1 MVASN
6 HDRAAI
12 DIGSSVPTE
21 RLKAIRYIKNT
32 IIGNFTKK
40 ELYITLGVLPKLV
53 DILRDPSSSI
63 ELKIESAV
71 ALSSFAHGSDRH
83 VWAIVSTGAI
93 PPLLDCT
100 CSSWS
105 RETMEDVS
113 GQCTDDQARLV
124 EASARAIKAIYMCP
138 GVSREELV
146 RLLNIPKD
154 LNFSGQSHASL
165 TPLRTTEVV
174 ASIIARIGVT
184 YSEQSRLAST
194 GAIPLL
200 VKLLDPAA
208 GAVGKSGSSYPR
220 LQEAALEALA
230 SLCRENAIV
239 GRKIVECTTEQGDSS
254 VAVIFKLT
262 REKRPLMKLL
272 AATCLTNLVRTKT
285 LSTDRHEEAVHIL
298 LPTIIML
305 FSEIIPT
312 PASVQPPFP
321 SKAAPSSSK
330 THAPLVFAYLVWDN
344 EKLQKTSMDKEAIV
358 KLSQMIFCLEEEH
371 GDGTVEEISRAA
383 ASAATGASGK
393 SALGTGPPALKVR
406 RSALLAIAAICYH
419 SEECRKAVIESKVLP
434 HIVAAMYHPANVGI
448 RAAACQCTRSLSRSV
463 KNLRTAL
470 VDSRISLPLISLLAD
485 AAHPVVQ
492 ITACATLCNIV
503 LDFSPMKKTVVD
515 FGGVERLVELVG
527 DGSAEDSPRSV
538 NGNLRMNA
546 VWALNNLLFN
556 ADLEVK
562 QRVMSALGWNTLER
576 LLFDPDLMVQRQAL
590 NLLRNLTSTRS
601 GEDYIDAVFR
611 GLGAERL
618 TSILESKLL
627 YMHQTPEITLHVSY
641 ELSQTWAQFTPDGA
655 VYVPGTDH
663 RLLRLVRA
671 YLRHE
676 VSVVRVAALWVIINL
691 TWTDDGGASERVQ
704 LLREKLGIE
713 EALGAMADD
722 TDMDVR
728 ERVKTALGHFGAVRG
743 VTRESVVGEL
753 EARAA
758 ALATVAALQAREEG
772 EGVGMGRGS
781 AASAAAAAWAL
792 GAMLS
797 WERGGEVP
805 PPPPSDELGM

>member
-6 HDRAAI
+6 HNRAAI
-12 DIGSSVPTE
+12 DVGSSVPTE

-40 ELYITLGVLPKLV
+40 GLYISLAYEYIDISLV
-53 DILRDPSSSI
+53 GILRDPSSSI

-83 VWAIVSTGAI
+83 VRAIVSAGAI

-100 CSSWS
+100 CSN
-105 RETMEDVS
+105 
-113 GQCTDDQARLV
+113 DQARLV

-138 GVSREELV
+138 GVSREV
-146 RLLNIPKD
+146 IFGQKVPVSDISNLNI
-154 LNFSGQSHASL
+154 SGHSHASL

-174 ASIIARIGVT
+174 ASIIARISVT
-184 YSEQSRLAST
+184 HSEQSRLAST
-194 GAIPLL
+194 GAISLL
-200 VKLLDPAA
+200 IKLLDPAK
-208 GAVGKSGSSYPR
+208 GAVSNNGSSYPR

-230 SLCRENAIV
+230 SLCRENPVI
-239 GRKIVECTTEQGDSS
+239 GRKITDCTTDQGDSS

-272 AATCLTNLVRTKT
+272 AATCLTNLVRTKS
-285 LSTDRHEEAVHIL
+285 LSADRHEEAVNIL

-312 PASVQPPFP
+312 PASAQ
-321 SKAAPSSSK
+321 
-330 THAPLVFAYLVWDN
+330 HAPLVFAYLVWDDEN
-344 EKLQKTSMDKEAIV
+344 LQKKAMDKDAIV

-371 GDGTVEEISRAA
+371 GDGTVEEISKAA
-383 ASAATGASGK
+383 ATAATGASGK
-393 SALGTGPPALKVR
+393 HGLGTGLPALKVR
-406 RSALLAIAAICYH
+406 RSALLAIAAICYQR
-419 SEECRKAVIESKVLP
+419 EECRKAVIESKLLP
-434 HIVAAMYHPANVGI
+434 HIVAAMYHPTNVGV
-448 RAAACQCTRSLSRSV
+448 RAAACQCARSLSRSV

-470 VDSRISLPLISLLAD
+470 VDSGIAVPLFSLLAD
-485 AAHPVVQ
+485 AAHPIVQ

-515 FGGVERLVELVG
+515 FGGVERLVELAKI
-527 DGSAEDSPRSV
+527 DYPRSV
-538 NGNLRMNA
+538 NGHLRMNA

-556 ADLEVK
+556 ADIEVK

-601 GEDYIDAVFR
+601 GEDYIDAVFS
-611 GLGAERL
+611 GLGTETL
-618 TSILESKLL
+618 TSILENKLL
-627 YMHQTPEITLHVSY
+627 YMHQNPESILHVTY
-641 ELSQTWAQFTPDGA
+641 ESSQKWTQFSPDGA

-713 EALGAMADD
+713 EALSAMADD

-728 ERVKTALGHFGAVRG
+728 ERVKTALGHFGASRG

-805 PPPPSDELGM
+805 PPPLPPPPPSGDPGM